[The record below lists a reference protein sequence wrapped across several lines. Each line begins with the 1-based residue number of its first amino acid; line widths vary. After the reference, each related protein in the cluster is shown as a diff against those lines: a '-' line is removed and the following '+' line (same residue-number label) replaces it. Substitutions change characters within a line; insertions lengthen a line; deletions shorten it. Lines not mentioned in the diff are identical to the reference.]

1 MTADVRDLETASE
14 AVNRLVDDYRLRC
27 LWFLRPDYY
36 PDTTEAR
43 LKVLAYVQ
51 RHGDREAY
59 RRAAELRRWLSH
71 SSSAPSA
78 GS

>member
-1 MTADVRDLETASE
+1 MAAGVLDLEAASE

-36 PDTTEAR
+36 PATAEER
-43 LKVLAYVQ
+43 LQVLAYVQ

-59 RRAAELRRWLSH
+59 RRAAELRRWFSH
-71 SSSAPSA
+71 SSSARSA